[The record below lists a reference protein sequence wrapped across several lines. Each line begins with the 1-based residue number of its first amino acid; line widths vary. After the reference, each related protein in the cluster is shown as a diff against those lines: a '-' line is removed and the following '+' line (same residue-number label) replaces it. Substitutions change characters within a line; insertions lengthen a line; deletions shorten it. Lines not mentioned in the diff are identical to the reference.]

1 MDPPVAIVLS
11 RSFSIGLGLFLVIL
25 GQSVA
30 QADPGGETGLALL
43 PKQVLES
50 SSRHFPGILESLAAQ
65 RAAQGRALAAEGAF
79 DLVFDSQGYNRTD
92 GFYDGSLLGGSL
104 TQPLRD
110 MGASIY
116 GGYDVS
122 RGDFPIYE
130 DSSFTSRDGQVKVGV
145 LFSLLRDRDIDERR
159 FGENDALLE
168 LEQAE
173 FDVLLTRIGVQQQA
187 LIAYWRWVTAGRKLQ
202 VYKELLELAK
212 DRESGLEVQVREGN
226 LAQISLIEN
235 LQNIT
240 RRQALALSA
249 ERNYR
254 AATNALG
261 FYYRGANGEIR
272 FVGSQRLPA
281 ETDLSGMSVAPMISV
296 NDSLDALKRRP
307 ELLKLKTAM
316 ERAQRRAE
324 LSENELKPR
333 LDFGVELASG
343 LGDEGEGG
351 PSRDTNDVIVG
362 FEFSVPLE
370 RRFAKGRLAEAE
382 SDLESLRQQRRE
394 LEDQLSVGLRNILLD
409 LDVAKQL
416 VNLASL
422 EVEQSETLRQAESQR
437 FEQGASDFF
446 LVNLREE
453 TAADARIRYFIATLE
468 RHIARAN
475 YDAATVNLPQ
485 LGLR

>member
-1 MDPPVAIVLS
+1 MGHPGVIMLS
-11 RSFSIGLGLFLVIL
+11 RPFSIGLGLFLVSL

-30 QADPGGETGLALL
+30 QADSEGGAGLALL
-43 PKQVLES
+43 PEQVLES

-65 RAAQGRALAAEGAF
+65 RAAQGAAVAAEGAF
-79 DLVFDSQGYNRTD
+79 DLVFESQGYSRTD
-92 GFYDGSLLGGSL
+92 GFYDGSLIGGSV
-104 TQPLRD
+104 TQPLRG
-110 MGASIY
+110 MGASVY

-130 DSSFTSRDGQVKVGV
+130 DSSFTPRDGRLKVGV
-145 LFSLLRDRDIDERR
+145 LFSLLRDSDIDERR
-159 FGENDALLE
+159 FGENDALLK

-173 FDVLLTRIGVQQQA
+173 FDVLLTRIGVQQRA
-187 LIAYWRWVTAGRKLQ
+187 LIAYWRWVTAGRQVQ

-212 DRESGLEVQVREGN
+212 DRASGLEVQVREGN
-226 LAQISLIEN
+226 LAQIYLTEN

-240 RRQALALSA
+240 RRQAMALSA
-249 ERNYR
+249 QRNYR
-254 AATNALG
+254 AATNALA
-261 FYYRGANGEIR
+261 FYYRGGNGEIR
-272 FVGSQRLPA
+272 FVEPERLPA
-281 ETDLSGMSVAPMISV
+281 EADLSGMSVVPMIPV
-296 NDSLDALKRRP
+296 NDSLEALKRRP

-316 ERAQRRAE
+316 ERARRRAE

-333 LDFGVELASG
+333 LDLSLELASG

-351 PSRDTNDVIVG
+351 PSRDSNDVIVG

-382 SDLESLRQQRRE
+382 SELESLRQQRRK
-394 LEDQLSVGLRNILLD
+394 LEDQLGVGLRNILLD

-416 VNLASL
+416 VDLASL

-453 TAADARIRYFIATLE
+453 TAADARIRYFTAALE
-468 RHIARAN
+468 KHIARAN
-475 YDAATVNLPQ
+475 YDAATVNLLQ

>member
-1 MDPPVAIVLS
+1 MESPGAIMLP
-11 RSFSIGLGLFLVIL
+11 RSYFFDLGLFVVLL

-30 QADPGGETGLALL
+30 QADSGGVVGLALL
-43 PKQVLES
+43 PEQVLES
-50 SSRHFPGILESLAAQ
+50 SSKHFPGILDSLAAQ
-65 RAAQGRALAAEGAF
+65 RAAQGRAVAAEGAF
-79 DLVFDSQGYNRTD
+79 DLVFESDGYSRTD
-92 GFYDGSLLGGSL
+92 GFYNGSLIGGSV
-104 TQPLRD
+104 TQPLRR
-110 MGASIY
+110 MGASVY

-130 DSSFTSRDGQVKVGV
+130 DSSFTSRGGQMKVGV

-159 FGENDALLE
+159 FAENDALLE
-168 LEQAE
+168 LEQAQ
-173 FDVLLTRIGVQQQA
+173 FDVLLTRIGVQQRA
-187 LIAYWRWVTAGRKLQ
+187 LIAYWRWVTAGRQLQ

-212 DRESGLEVQVREGN
+212 DRAFGLEVQVRKGN
-226 LAQISLIEN
+226 LAQIYLTEN

-254 AATNALG
+254 ATTNALA
-261 FYYRGANGEIR
+261 FYYRDGNGETW
-272 FVGSQRLPA
+272 FVGSERLPA
-281 ETDLSGMSVAPMISV
+281 EADLRGISVAPVISV
-296 NDSLDALKRRP
+296 NDSIEELKRRP

-316 ERAQRRAE
+316 ERAQKRAE

-333 LDFGVELASG
+333 LDFGMELANG
-343 LGDEGEGG
+343 LGDQGEGG
-351 PSRDTNDVIVG
+351 PSRDSNDVIVG

-370 RRFAKGRLAEAE
+370 RRFAKGRLAEAA

-394 LEDQLSVGLRNILLD
+394 LEDQLGVGLRNILLD

-416 VNLASL
+416 VDLASL
-422 EVEQSETLRQAESQR
+422 EVEQSATLRQAESQR

-446 LVNLREE
+446 LVNVREE
-453 TAADARIRYFIATLE
+453 TAADARIRYFTAALE
-468 RHIARAN
+468 KYIARAN
-475 YDAATVNLPQ
+475 YDAATVNLTQ